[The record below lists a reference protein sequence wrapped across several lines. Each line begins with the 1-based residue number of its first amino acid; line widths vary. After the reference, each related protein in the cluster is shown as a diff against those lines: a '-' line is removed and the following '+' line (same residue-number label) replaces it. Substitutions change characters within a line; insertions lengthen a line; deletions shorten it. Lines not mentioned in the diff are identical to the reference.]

1 MILRSKNI
9 YGPYEEKNVLHQG
22 NSIVN
27 GPHQGA
33 LVDTVNGDE
42 WFLHFQDR
50 GLYGRIVHMQP
61 VVWENDWPVMGIN
74 AVDGC
79 GEPCIIHKNQI
90 PESQRNL
97 VTLRREMTFHR
108 KNSAC
113 SGSGL
118 AIRRM
123 IFIL

>member
-1 MILRSKNI
+1 M
-9 YGPYEEKNVLHQG
+9 LHQG

-79 GEPCIIHKNQI
+79 GNHVSSIKPNTGITEKPCYLAGDDFSS
-90 PESQRNL
+90 E
-97 VTLRREMTFHR
+97 
-108 KNSAC
+108 NSAC

-123 IFIL
+123 ILFFERGKGF

>member
-1 MILRSKNI
+1 MLAPVSYTHLDVYKRQVYKRNGYYYIFAPAGGVKTGWQVILRSKNI

-74 AVDGC
+74 AVAVSYT
-79 GEPCIIHKNQI
+79 HLN
-90 PESQRNL
+90 R
-97 VTLRREMTFHR
+97 F
-108 KNSAC
+108 
-113 SGSGL
+113 
-118 AIRRM
+118 
-123 IFIL
+123 